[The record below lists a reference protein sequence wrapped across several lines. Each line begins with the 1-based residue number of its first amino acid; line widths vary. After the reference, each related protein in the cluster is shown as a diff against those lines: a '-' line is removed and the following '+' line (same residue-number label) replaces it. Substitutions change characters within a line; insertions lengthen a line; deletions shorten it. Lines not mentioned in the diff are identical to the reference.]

1 LTTTDISRN
10 GTTLLIDL
18 NQNGVF
24 DPTKDLS
31 INNFFANTTGSAAG
45 NGFIE
50 NVDSLS
56 GSTVLSLYTSTPNDF
71 NTDKKSDILWLND
84 YGSVSLW
91 QMNGAT
97 VTNAALTSIPSIDRS
112 YLDSSWNWGL

>member
-18 NQNGVF
+18 NQNSIF

-56 GSTVLSLYTSTPNDF
+56 GSTVLNLYTSTPNDF
-71 NTDKKSDILWLND
+71 NTDKKSDILWLNAIPMVPWLSGRWMVLPL
-84 YGSVSLW
+84 YL
-91 QMNGAT
+91 
-97 VTNAALTSIPSIDRS
+97 VT
-112 YLDSSWNWGL
+112 